1 MKYLKN
7 SLCDLQPLF
16 DINYNK
22 KINIISCCFFKLEN
36 GSYKKFNKY
45 TNGLR
50 FLNNYVK
57 KYMKDFKIRLF
68 IDESIYNDKK
78 LMIKINKLKL
88 VQCVLINCKKFKSKI
103 NNTKHRGLLGTL
115 FRFFPMFN
123 FENND
128 ANFVIISDIDWSKNN
143 DMDVLIESYNI
154 LKKNN
159 KKVSL
164 FMVGRFFKSSIV
176 SYNYN
181 RHGILL
187 PYAVADRI
195 LNNIKLDKKIIIN
208 FIKDDTNLK
217 KTYYQS
223 KPTTSK
229 VTNKT
234 FIFGIDE
241 YFVNKTLVDYLIEKE
256 KIFGIKVN
264 MGITY
269 EFFFIINK
277 KKYSKFEKKNYK
289 LFFTTILKGIKKF
302 KYKNIKQA
310 YEFIDKIIYNKNGIN
325 KLTKLQIKVFSRIY
339 LYFIYNYNNT
349 SIIKLFIGKKLLQ
362 IFMRDEY
369 FGLIF
374 INKISFFNSNY
385 KNIILNEVRLPKKN
399 VTKLKEIRMKV
410 LNF

>member
-1 MKYLKN
+1 
-7 SLCDLQPLF
+7 
-16 DINYNK
+16 
-22 KINIISCCFFKLEN
+22 
-36 GSYKKFNKY
+36 
-45 TNGLR
+45 
-50 FLNNYVK
+50 
-57 KYMKDFKIRLF
+57 
-68 IDESIYNDKK
+68 
-78 LMIKINKLKL
+78 
-88 VQCVLINCKKFKSKI
+88 
-103 NNTKHRGLLGTL
+103 
-115 FRFFPMFN
+115 
-123 FENND
+123 
-128 ANFVIISDIDWSKNN
+128 
-143 DMDVLIESYNI
+143 
-154 LKKNN
+154 
-159 KKVSL
+159 
-164 FMVGRFFKSSIV
+164 
-176 SYNYN
+176 
-181 RHGILL
+181 
-187 PYAVADRI
+187 
-195 LNNIKLDKKIIIN
+195 
-208 FIKDDTNLK
+208 
-217 KTYYQS
+217 
-223 KPTTSK
+223 
-229 VTNKT
+229 
-234 FIFGIDE
+234 
-241 YFVNKTLVDYLIEKE
+241 
-256 KIFGIKVN
+256 